1 MTFPA
6 RTLQTQKEG
15 MRTVLSGYDR
25 LVTDSKVSK
34 CDMGQSRDRLHGK
47 LFVINVNF
55 LCDCDSEDL
64 QDIGVSQIK
73 NIFSEVAID
82 MVPNLR

>member
-34 CDMGQSRDRLHGK
+34 CDMGQSCDRLHGK
-47 LFVINVNF
+47 LFVNF

-64 QDIGVSQIK
+64 RDSGVSRIK
-73 NIFSEVAID
+73 NILSEVAID
-82 MVPNLR
+82 MVTNLR